1 MRIENKIKIC
11 NGLSIISKIFSI
23 SIVILFLIIFIGQF
37 SSIDFLRLK
46 KIELLLFL
54 FVPIGYSVGAI
65 LAWYKEKT
73 GSLLMI
79 FFILFFNFSTFLF
92 EFKFDEFEFIIFIT
106 PAFVLFSSSLY
117 KNFLENHKESI

>member
-37 SSIDFLRLK
+37 SSINFLRLK

-117 KNFLENHKESI
+117 KNFLEKHKESI